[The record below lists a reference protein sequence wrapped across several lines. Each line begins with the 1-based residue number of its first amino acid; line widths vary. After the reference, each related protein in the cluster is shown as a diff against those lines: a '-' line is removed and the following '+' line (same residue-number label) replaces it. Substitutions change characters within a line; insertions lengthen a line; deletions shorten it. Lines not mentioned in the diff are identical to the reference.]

1 MSFAKTPEGRKFL
14 MVDMPRIVKAL
25 EKIAWLMETN
35 PTLLEPAIGSF
46 EEITPDE
53 LKELKTKQVEFD
65 EFFEKMTKNFELK
78 LHFPNQMESVKNIVR
93 HAYVANIKA

>member
-14 MVDMPRIVKAL
+14 MVDVPRIVKAL
-25 EKIAWLMETN
+25 GKIGEPM
-35 PTLLEPAIGSF
+35 PIEPAIGSF

-53 LKELKTKQVEFD
+53 LNELKSSQNEFD